1 MKQFR
6 NPETIH
12 KPLGGYS
19 HQVEIIG
26 NERMLILSGQVGMK
40 PDGSIPEDSIEQLD
54 IAFENIFR
62 NLQAA
67 NMQVTDLVKLVFY
80 LTGEWDTDKRR
91 ALTAA
96 KLGEHQ
102 PAMTLMYAAALA
114 NPALKVEIDAWASKD
129 AFGFWDNPLDD
140 EDWNNV

>member
-6 NPETIH
+6 NPETLH

-19 HQVEIIG
+19 HQVEITG
-26 NERMLILSGQVGMK
+26 GRMLLISGQVGIR
-40 PDGSIPEDSIEQLD
+40 PDGTIPEDPIEQLD

-67 NMQVTDLVKLVFY
+67 NMQVTDLVKLTTY
-80 LTGEWDTDKRR
+80 LVGEWDTDKRR
-91 ALTAA
+91 ALVAS
-96 KLGEHQ
+96 KLASHQ

-114 NPALKVEIDAWASKD
+114 SPAIKVEIDAWASC
-129 AFGFWDNPLDD
+129 
-140 EDWNNV
+140 E